1 MNRKEHL
8 ITCLIEELGEVQK
21 ELSKCLRFTCDHKP
35 DVYPTTNIERAQ
47 LEVIDV
53 YAVAD
58 LLHKEGINTG
68 IQVPKALC
76 PDHAWHFL
84 QKQEKVER
92 LMEHAKNIGALC

>member
-1 MNRKEHL
+1 MKRHEHL

-35 DVYPTTNIERAQ
+35 DAYPTTNLERAR

-58 LLHKEGINTG
+58 LLHKDGINTG
-68 IQVPKALC
+68 IQVPTKLA
-76 PDHAWHFL
+76 PDDAFHFL
-84 QKQEKVER
+84 NKQEKVER
-92 LMEHAKNIGALC
+92 LMLHARNIGALE